1 VAEAVKIGPAK
12 LRALPPDASPTVA
25 AAFLDT
31 NHLAAVKLALK
42 TKRLPVTP
50 ADEAILA
57 DASRSW
63 FERHSSGFSGVPL
76 AEYYRR
82 FAAECGFND
91 ETIAATEFLVANW
104 RAFRTH
110 AEEEQP
116 GDVQVEAFRVLCG
129 TEQRLHAL
137 YVFTCADRLGWQSE
151 QSHAAHWVSVCELY
165 LKTGDA
171 FHPAAIEPERRLAPA
186 GWAPEEV
193 RILADFG
200 KDFFSGLY
208 HAHANRFGT
217 DLVRL
222 AESDQADAAPKA
234 ALLHEGA
241 SHILGVA
248 ARDFRGLAACIS
260 GALWKAQIGLVQ
272 AHFFSATNYGL
283 ALDFFHLAP
292 GGQAVPDHLPRIV
305 QEAVRAQL
313 HIARSDEAGLPRLG
327 GAADLQESRPGKFR
341 LRCEAAGDTGGLIYA
356 LCLKLFLHLG
366 ADIHGLSASA
376 TRAGSFIIIHHSLP
390 PSLGLEE
397 ARRIVREVF

>member
-1 VAEAVKIGPAK
+1 V
-12 LRALPPDASPTVA
+12 R
-25 AAFLDT
+25 
-31 NHLAAVKLALK
+31 
-42 TKRLPVTP
+42 
-50 ADEAILA
+50 ADE
-57 DASRSW
+57 SRSW

-76 AEYYRR
+76 AQYYRR
-82 FAAECGFND
+82 FAAECGFNA

-110 AEEEQP
+110 AEEGQT
-116 GDVQVEAFRVLCG
+116 GDDQVETFRALCG

-151 QSHAAHWVSVCELY
+151 QGHGARWFSVRELY
-165 LKTGDA
+165 VKTRRA
-171 FHPAAIEPERRLAPA
+171 FHPAAIEPERELATA
-186 GWAPEEV
+186 GWAPEDL
-193 RILADFG
+193 RILSDFG

-208 HAHANRFGT
+208 HAHANRFGA

-222 AESDQADAAPKA
+222 AESKEASAAPRA

-241 SHILGVA
+241 SLILGVA

-260 GALWKAQIGLVQ
+260 GALWKEGIGLVQ
-272 AHFFSATNYGL
+272 AHFFSAMNYGL

-292 GGQAVPDHLPRIV
+292 GADAVPHHLPRIV

-313 HIARSDEAGLPRLG
+313 HIAPTDEAGLSRLNC
-327 GAADLQESRPGKFR
+327 AADLQESRPGKFR

-356 LCLKLFLHLG
+356 LCVKLFLHLG
-366 ADIHGLSASA
+366 ADIHGLSAST

-390 PSLGLEE
+390 HRLTLEE